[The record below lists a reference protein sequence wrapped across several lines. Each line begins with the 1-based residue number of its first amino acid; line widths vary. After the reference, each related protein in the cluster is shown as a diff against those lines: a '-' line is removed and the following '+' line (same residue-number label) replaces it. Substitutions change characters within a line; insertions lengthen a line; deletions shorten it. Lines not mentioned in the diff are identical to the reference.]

1 MTNNMQKIHS
11 LLGIAMRAG
20 KLVSGED
27 GTMIDLKK
35 GKLNL
40 VIVAED
46 ASVNTKEKFSR
57 IAEQNHIK
65 IYFYGTIDEL
75 SHQVGKN
82 NKAVY
87 GVMEQNFAKKM
98 NQLFEEAKGAIC

>member
-1 MTNNMQKIHS
+1 MAI
-11 LLGIAMRAG
+11 LGLCMKAG
-20 KLVSGED
+20 KLAYGSDMCEEKVKYKQVSLL
-27 GTMIDLKK
+27 I
-35 GKLNL
+35 
-40 VIVAED
+40 IAED
-46 ASVNTKEKFSR
+46 ASANTKEKFSR

-87 GVMEQNFAKKM
+87 GVMDQNFAKKM
-98 NQLFEEAKGAIC
+98 NQLFEEAKGANC

>member
-1 MTNNMQKIHS
+1 MAI
-11 LLGIAMRAG
+11 LGLCMKAG
-20 KLVSGED
+20 KLAYGSDMCEEKVKYKQVSLL
-27 GTMIDLKK
+27 I
-35 GKLNL
+35 
-40 VIVAED
+40 IAED
-46 ASVNTKEKFSR
+46 ASANTKEKFSR

-87 GVMEQNFAKKM
+87 GIMDQNFAKKL
-98 NQLFEEAKGAIC
+98 NQLFEGVKGANC

>member
-1 MTNNMQKIHS
+1 MAI
-11 LLGIAMRAG
+11 LGLCMKAG
-20 KLVSGED
+20 KLAYGSDMCEEKVKYKQVS
-27 GTMIDLKK
+27 L
-35 GKLNL
+35 L
-40 VIVAED
+40 IVAED

-87 GVMEQNFAKKM
+87 GVMDQNFAKKM
-98 NQLFEEAKGAIC
+98 NQLFEEAKGANC